1 MRVERDFVSPNRLD
15 VIITLLIDA
24 PPLWVSILQFHFY
37 LQVHAIQRVQNP
49 GLRTVR
55 AAAQDRG
62 GGDAHRGRQRAGA
75 LHGTPSANTVLKN
88 GFDPRFCS
96 MKGMFGGG
104 VYFAENSTKSCRYAG
119 LNRRGD
125 MGMLL
130 LCSVALGDSCVCR
143 VAKQQIRKPPDPDML
158 DTRYWMG
165 GKFQS
170 VFAPS
175 STDDS
180 FSLLAMREY
189 VVYHTNQAYP
199 QYVVHVEVV

>member
-1 MRVERDFVSPNRLD
+1 M
-15 VIITLLIDA
+15 
-24 PPLWVSILQFHFY
+24 
-37 LQVHAIQRVQNP
+37 HAIQRVQNP
-49 GLRTVR
+49 EVFERYALRRKIV
-55 AAAQDRG
+55 AAETPI
-62 GGDAHRGRQRAGA
+62 GDANVRE
-75 LHGTPSANTVLKN
+75 LWHGTPSANTVLKN

-199 QYVVHVEVV
+199 QYVVHVELV

>member
-1 MRVERDFVSPNRLD
+1 MAEGFR
-15 VIITLLIDA
+15 
-24 PPLWVSILQFHFY
+24 PPVCRRCGEGLEC
-37 LQVHAIQRVQNP
+37 P
-49 GLRTVR
+49 GFGGEVTVR
-55 AAAQDRG
+55 KD
-62 GGDAHRGRQRAGA
+62 
-75 LHGTPSANTVLKN
+75 
-88 GFDPRFCS
+88 
-96 MKGMFGGG
+96 
-104 VYFAENSTKSCRYAG
+104 YFAENSTKSCRYAG

-199 QYVVHVEVV
+199 QYVVHVELV